1 VARILIV
8 GSGGREH
15 ALAWR
20 AGIEGH
26 RVWAAPGSD
35 GIARDAQCVPV
46 RDLEPPGLLDI
57 VQSHDIDLVII
68 GPEQPLVSGLADRLR
83 DANVPVF
90 GPGAAAARLE
100 GSKADAK
107 QFMLRHN
114 VPTASARVASTI
126 EAAYAAIREF
136 DEPPVIKADG
146 LAAGK
151 GVTVAESFEQAEAA
165 ARACL
170 QGRRFGD
177 AGARVV
183 IEQRL
188 RGTEASFFVITDGS
202 HVATLAAAQD
212 HKRLLDGDKGPNTGG
227 MGAFAPS
234 PVVTEAV
241 RERVLQSIVQPT
253 LSGLRREGRPF
264 VGVLF
269 VGLMIDGA
277 GRPWVVEYNCRFG
290 DPETQALLFGLQQP
304 LVEVLLDAAAGRLKP
319 IDLAAVPSVAVVL
332 ASAGYPGS
340 SGTPAVISGI
350 EAATAEDTQVF
361 HAGTR
366 HENGRWVTAGGRVL
380 SVCGRGPNLSIALER
395 AYAAARSIG
404 FEGQQMRGDIGGAAA
419 TEVI

>member
-1 VARILIV
+1 
-8 GSGGREH
+8 
-15 ALAWR
+15 
-20 AGIEGH
+20 
-26 RVWAAPGSD
+26 
-35 GIARDAQCVPV
+35 
-46 RDLEPPGLLDI
+46 
-57 VQSHDIDLVII
+57 
-68 GPEQPLVSGLADRLR
+68 
-83 DANVPVF
+83 
-90 GPGAAAARLE
+90 
-100 GSKADAK
+100 
-107 QFMLRHN
+107 
-114 VPTASARVASTI
+114 
-126 EAAYAAIREF
+126 
-136 DEPPVIKADG
+136 
-146 LAAGK
+146 
-151 GVTVAESFEQAEAA
+151 
-165 ARACL
+165 
-170 QGRRFGD
+170 
-177 AGARVV
+177 
-183 IEQRL
+183 
-188 RGTEASFFVITDGS
+188 
-202 HVATLAAAQD
+202 
-212 HKRLLDGDKGPNTGG
+212 
-227 MGAFAPS
+227 
-234 PVVTEAV
+234 
-241 RERVLQSIVQPT
+241 
-253 LSGLRREGRPF
+253 
-264 VGVLF
+264 LF